1 MSQDKYKPMNY
12 LIFIQRHLIDNQRAD
27 FKKIFRKYLT
37 FINYVYIMGIMKN
50 WTSAEIKEFRKSMGL
65 TQAKYAD
72 VLGVTQVY
80 IAYLEKGVRQPGTTM
95 KRLLDCLERQNEN
108 EKGKE

>member
-1 MSQDKYKPMNY
+1 MSQDKCKLMNY
-12 LIFIQRHLIDNQRAD
+12 LIFIQRHLIDNQRVGFA
-27 FKKIFRKYLT
+27 KISRKDLM
-37 FINYVYIMGIMKN
+37 FINYVYIMGIMQN

-80 IAYLEKGVRQPGTTM
+80 
-95 KRLLDCLERQNEN
+95 
-108 EKGKE
+108 